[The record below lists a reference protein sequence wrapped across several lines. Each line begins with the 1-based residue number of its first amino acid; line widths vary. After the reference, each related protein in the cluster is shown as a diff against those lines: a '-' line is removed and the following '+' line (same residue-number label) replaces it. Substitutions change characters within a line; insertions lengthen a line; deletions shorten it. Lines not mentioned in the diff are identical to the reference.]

1 MLLFSKPK
9 ISSWKKQEKTSEK
22 WIRSGNNTYAVVLL
36 CLAAQTTSPLWLK
49 IDNFIQIRDT
59 VWPYKFPFFFVTLYG
74 WNSSRTTMWWGWGVW
89 DEEEWCAVLGL
100 LLVRQFGC
108 GSPLC
113 DYYQPA
119 HIQSYTLH
127 LQHPQTNNRI
137 WLNET
142 EDHPCGNMTLF
153 GCESRLRT
161 YWHFLHWRRFILLFC
176 LDKWKDWF
184 QTKQKWCVAAPWR
197 IGSTFVGRSTSPSPP
212 VTSCGCI
219 EDRHIK
225 NRFLPSTTFL
235 FCFSK
240 QS

>member
-1 MLLFSKPK
+1 MDEIAAEQPCD
-9 ISSWKKQEKTSEK
+9 EDEECGMR
-22 WIRSGNNTYAVVLL
+22 RSGARYSACYWSGSLGAAHLCATTTNLPTY
-36 CLAAQTTSPLWLK
+36 T
-49 IDNFIQIRDT
+49 R
-59 VWPYKFPFFFVTLYG
+59 
-74 WNSSRTTMWWGWGVW
+74 
-89 DEEEWCAVLGL
+89 
-100 LLVRQFGC
+100 
-108 GSPLC
+108 
-113 DYYQPA
+113 
-119 HIQSYTLH
+119 H